1 MKMNSK
7 GILGDGDLCLFWG
20 ATRIFFRSDDLCQL
34 GGHTDYDGQ
43 AYCWFEEGI
52 LADEV
57 ELSKFPYINPCS
69 YSLRET

>member
-1 MKMNSK
+1 MSV
-7 GILGDGDLCLFWG
+7 
-20 ATRIFFRSDDLCQL
+20 
-34 GGHTDYDGQ
+34 GGHTDYDGLT

-57 ELSKFPYINPCS
+57 ELSEIPYINACS